1 MNLYV
6 SNLGFNVTEE
16 DLKNLFGQH
25 GQVSS
30 AKIITDYNT
39 GQSRGFAFVEM
50 PNDAEGQAAMGQ
62 LDNSAMNDRNI
73 SVQVARP
80 KEDRPKRNN
89 YPERDGYKRF

>member
-1 MNLYV
+1 
-6 SNLGFNVTEE
+6 
-16 DLKNLFGQH
+16 
-25 GQVSS
+25 
-30 AKIITDYNT
+30 
-39 GQSRGFAFVEM
+39 M